1 MVMVLVEGDVPHEPV
16 RTSPSEVPVP
26 DTSSLELEYPQ
37 NWMKAKLDQVTEKHI
52 KARDQPAKRP
62 A

>member
-1 MVMVLVEGDVPHEPV
+1 MVLEEGDVPQEPV

-37 NWMKAKLDQVTEKHI
+37 NWMK
-52 KARDQPAKRP
+52 P
-62 A
+62 